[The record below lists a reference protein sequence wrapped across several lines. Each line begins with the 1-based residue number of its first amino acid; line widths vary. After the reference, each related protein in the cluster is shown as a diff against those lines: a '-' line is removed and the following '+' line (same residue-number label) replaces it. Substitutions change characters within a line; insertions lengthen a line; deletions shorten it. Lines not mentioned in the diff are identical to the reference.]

1 MFLLFENSASEM
13 LPGTSKEYRLL
24 LGKLIFLKKKSKKR
38 EVVNRKINVCL
49 ILENSANEMLPV
61 TSKEYR
67 LLLGKIVL

>member
-1 MFLLFENSASEM
+1 M
-13 LPGTSKEYRLL
+13 
-24 LGKLIFLKKKSKKR
+24 
-38 EVVNRKINVCL
+38 CL

>member
-13 LPGTSKEYRLL
+13 LPGTSKENRLL
-24 LGKLIFLKKKSKKR
+24 HGKMIFLKKKSKKR

-49 ILENSANEMLPV
+49 LLENSASEMLPI